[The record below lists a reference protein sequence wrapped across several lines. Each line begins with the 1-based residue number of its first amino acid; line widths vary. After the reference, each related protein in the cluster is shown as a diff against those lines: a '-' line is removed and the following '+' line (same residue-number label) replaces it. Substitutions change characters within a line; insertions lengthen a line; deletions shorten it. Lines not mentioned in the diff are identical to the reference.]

1 MMQSSSAFCPVCSRP
16 LERRYIAEE
25 GRERLVCSDG
35 HILYENPNIV
45 AGTIPVSDGKV
56 WMLRRGIEPQKGYWT
71 FPSGFME
78 LGETVEEAAA
88 RETLEEICLDVEIT
102 GLIGVYSR
110 PVTSIVFIVYLAKAE
125 GQAAPG
131 DESLEVQTF
140 SPDEIPWDEL
150 AFWST
155 RVALED
161 WIGKVE
167 SAGLKR

>member
-1 MMQSSSAFCPVCSRP
+1 M
-16 LERRYIAEE
+16 
-25 GRERLVCSDG
+25 VCSDD

-131 DESLEVQTF
+131 DESLEVQAF

-161 WIGKVE
+161 WIRG
-167 SAGLKR
+167 